1 MGEKAYKFHELER
14 IIYDSAGCR
23 LCFFNGKRQLRS
35 GEQRLMVSISPY
47 RATGIL
53 YSGQRFITLTTRIKE
68 AKVTKTFQAATL
80 QSYKKLG
87 ATPNFGVLIFAA
99 HTLMSFCKTSVKSDF
114 RF

>member
-53 YSGQRFITLTTRIKE
+53 
-68 AKVTKTFQAATL
+68 
-80 QSYKKLG
+80 
-87 ATPNFGVLIFAA
+87 
-99 HTLMSFCKTSVKSDF
+99 
-114 RF
+114 